1 MESRESLLIVGPDV
15 SLYDLLKNSP
25 VAGDFQLLFC
35 GPETDLLSFVRDHS
49 VHFALIDLQDDAG
62 GAAEILQTLKRSDSL
77 FIVLVIG
84 PPLHPEEVLD
94 WIRRGASDYLEKPIG
109 VDTVREALS
118 TALEK
123 RELRRETFLL
133 ERRLEKKYV
142 FQGLVSKSPYMLE
155 VFGLIESIAR
165 HFTTVLVTGET
176 GTGKEL
182 AARAIHSLAESKNRR
197 LVVCDCTSIPE
208 TLFESELFGYVKGAF
223 TGADRTKRG
232 LFEDAH
238 DGIIFLDEIGEIP
251 LAVQA
256 KLLRVL
262 ENRQFRPL
270 GSNDVRYI
278 NVRVIAATNRDLTEL
293 IRRGAFREDLYHRLN
308 RVEIHIPPLR
318 ERVEDIPLL
327 VRHFLDATNKAY
339 EKSIKGLT
347 REVQKAFLK
356 YDWPGNVRELE
367 NVIQSAAML
376 TKRDFIDVGDLPK
389 TLRDQAPLRPRPPFP
404 DRDNLSTLDD
414 LEKEYIGYLLKR
426 TDFNLQRAA
435 KILNIS
441 RTTLYNKMG
450 KYGLVR
456 GPRTKK
462 GGIPPGKAPD
472 NSGFHI

>member
-1 MESRESLLIVGPDV
+1 MESPENLLIVGPDV
-15 SLYDLLKNSP
+15 SLYDLVKNSP
-25 VAGDFQLLFC
+25 IADKFQLLFC
-35 GPETDLLSFVRDHS
+35 GPEAGLLAFIREHS
-49 VHFALIDLQDDAG
+49 VRFVLLDAPDDAG
-62 GAAEILQTLKRSDSL
+62 VAAKILQTLKQSDSL
-77 FIVLVIG
+77 FIVIVIG
-84 PPLHPEEVLD
+84 PPLHPEEVLE
-94 WIRRGASDYLEKPIG
+94 WIRRGASEYLEKPVG
-109 VDTVREALS
+109 LDTVRGALDA
-118 TALEK
+118 ALEK

-142 FQGLVSKSPYMLE
+142 FHGLVSKSPYMLE

-165 HFTTVLVTGET
+165 HFTAVLITGET

-182 AARAIHSLAESKNRR
+182 AARAIHALAQSKNRH

-238 DGIIFLDEIGEIP
+238 EGIIFLDEIGEIP

-278 NVRVIAATNRDLTEL
+278 NVRVIAATNRDLPEL
-293 IRRGAFREDLYHRLN
+293 IGRGVFREDLYHRLN

-318 ERVEDIPLL
+318 ERVEDLPLL
-327 VRHFLDATNKAY
+327 VRHFLDASNKDF

-389 TLRDQAPLRPRPPFP
+389 TLRDQASLRSRLPFP

-414 LEKEYIGYLLKR
+414 LEKEYIGYLLKQ
-426 TDFNLQRAA
+426 TDFNLKRAA

-462 GGIPPGKAPD
+462 GIRPDKAPD
-472 NSGFHI
+472 NTGFPT